1 MSIRVLLYSKDP
13 IVSGGVKALFD
24 AFPRFE
30 LAGVESDQDQ
40 LIPKAKTESID
51 VVLLE
56 FHPALTM
63 TNIAAIR
70 HQLPST
76 PVVLWVQSIAV
87 ELGHQ
92 LIQLGVQGILRKD
105 LPVELLLRCIEK
117 VAAGE
122 LWYERSLSALLLRSR
137 EVMLS
142 PRERQLLRLIS
153 QGLSNKQIA
162 TALIITEGTVKVYLS
177 KLYKKVGVL
186 DRFELALYGL
196 KNLQYGMAANSGDE
210 ASYCP
215 SSLIVQHRTKH
226 V

>member
-1 MSIRVLLYSKDP
+1 MSIRVLLYSNDP
-13 IVSGGVKALFD
+13 IVSAGMKALFD

-30 LAGVESDQDQ
+30 LGGVASDRDE
-40 LIPKAKTESID
+40 LILKAKTASID

-56 FHPALTM
+56 LHPALTM
-63 TNIAAIR
+63 TSIADIR
-70 HQLPST
+70 RQLPST
-76 PVVLWVQSIAV
+76 PMVLWVQSIAV

-92 LIQLGVQGILRKD
+92 VIQLGVQGILRKD

-122 LWYERSLSALLLRSR
+122 LWYERSLSELLLRSR
-137 EVMLS
+137 EVTLS

-196 KNLQYGMAANSGDE
+196 KNLQYGAAVSPGDE

-215 SSLIVQHRTKH
+215 SSLIVQQRAKQM
-226 V
+226 

>member
-1 MSIRVLLYSKDP
+1 MSIRVLLYSNDA
-13 IVSGGVKALFD
+13 IVSAGIKALFE

-30 LAGVESDQDQ
+30 LGGVASDRDE
-40 LIPKAKTESID
+40 LILKAKTASID

-56 FHPALTM
+56 LHPALTM
-63 TNIAAIR
+63 TSIADIR
-70 HQLPST
+70 RQLPST
-76 PVVLWVQSIAV
+76 PMVLWVQSIAV

-92 LIQLGVQGILRKD
+92 VIQLGVQGILRKD
-105 LPVELLLRCIEK
+105 LPIELLLRCMEK

-122 LWYERSLSALLLRSR
+122 LWYERSLSELLLRSR
-137 EVMLS
+137 EVTLS

-196 KNLQYGMAANSGDE
+196 KNLQYGAAASPGDE

-215 SSLIVQHRTKH
+215 SSLIVQQRAKH
-226 V
+226 I